1 MLRRSTR
8 PLPPL
13 RRIPLA
19 LLASLLLPAP
29 CPASEGPEPPW
40 AGLTY
45 QARVPE
51 ELGPVERVSVEVAY
65 YAGPAASDPFL
76 VELLERLV
84 VDGGVF
90 SARLGR
96 GEYLPEGG
104 EVFVPVPPREGDG
117 LLPDGLDPRDIE
129 VAFAVE
135 GIPVG
140 ERQRL
145 RALPESR
152 AGEPGRPAVA
162 WIFDGRGEPV
172 GRFHDG
178 VPGRSDAL
186 VVYRPELRLSLVLSA
201 RSGGLAAATPLLFA
215 EEDCAGP
222 AFVPEEE
229 SGRIFAP
236 ADPRSEEVWVGTA
249 TPLLEPLRV
258 ASVLD
263 PGSGRCAPYEAV
275 TEGLV
280 AAVRLPAPL
289 ELPVPA
295 PLSLGLAPR

>member
-1 MLRRSTR
+1 MLRLATR
-8 PLPPL
+8 RLPPARWIL
-13 RRIPLA
+13 PA
-19 LLASLLLPAP
+19 LLAVALAP
-29 CPASEGPEPPW
+29 VPGSASEGGEPPW
-40 AGLTY
+40 AGFTY
-45 QARVPE
+45 QGRVPE
-51 ELGPVERVSVEVAY
+51 ALGPVEQVAVEVAY
-65 YAGPAASDPFL
+65 YAGAEAAEPFL
-76 VELLERLV
+76 VERLERLV

-96 GEYLPEGG
+96 GEVLPEGG
-104 EVFVPVPPREGDG
+104 EVFAPVPSGDEA
-117 LLPDGLDPRDIE
+117 LLPEGLDPGEVE

-140 ERQRL
+140 PRQRL
-145 RALPESR
+145 RALPASH
-152 AGEPGRPAVA
+152 ADEPDRPEVA

-201 RSGGLAAATPLLFA
+201 RTGELAASAPLLFA

-229 SGRIFAP
+229 SGRIFAA
-236 ADPRSEEVWVGTA
+236 ADPRGEEVWVGTA
-249 TPLLEPLRV
+249 TPLLEPLQV

-263 PGSGRCAPYEAV
+263 PASGRCAPYEAV
-275 TEGLV
+275 AGGLV

-295 PLSLGLAPR
+295 PLSLGIAPR